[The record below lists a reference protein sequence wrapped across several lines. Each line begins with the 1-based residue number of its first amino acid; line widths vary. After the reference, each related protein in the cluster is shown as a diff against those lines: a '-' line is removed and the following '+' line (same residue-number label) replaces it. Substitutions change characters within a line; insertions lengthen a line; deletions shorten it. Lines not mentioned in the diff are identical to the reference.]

1 MVSGM
6 PPLYFRDRST
16 AERGKITVFSLSFN
30 VATGKKL
37 GSGHPLKG
45 GGPKNAD
52 AASVAHV
59 ADAASIGVSS

>member
-1 MVSGM
+1 LAITSEFTPVTMVSGM

-37 GSGHPLKG
+37 GSG
-45 GGPKNAD
+45 
-52 AASVAHV
+52 ASV
-59 ADAASIGVSS
+59 